1 MQYSGNLV
9 TFQIGKESSYGAKAI
24 PTQQIAISSESLKPI
39 YNKVDEGLAT
49 GGRGEGK
56 SQTMGR
62 RASGNISTL
71 MRPDMGLILELVCG
85 NKSAEGT
92 EAPYTHTYTASS
104 PMTYRPSATLV
115 VDRGAGV
122 YAYVGAKINSISL
135 SAAAGDYAKID
146 LEFNAKNQEEGIK
159 ASLTKS
165 ERKAFRFAGAKMKI
179 GNAEVADITSIKIN
193 WNNNDDVETQTTG
206 TRENY
211 LEPQHGVRQI
221 SIDTEQVWNAQ
232 AKSMIE
238 EFYETDNTAAIEAS
252 FISDEKMDDS
262 DNTPYQMKVLI
273 PCAQCTDAA
282 ANMGSPTEF
291 MKQTMSWKAID
302 NLNDELCSITLIND
316 EE

>member
-85 NKSAEGT
+85 NKSVEGT
-92 EAPYTHTYTASS
+92 EEPYTHTYTASS
-104 PMTYRPSATLV
+104 PMTYRPSATLII
-115 VDRGAGV
+115 DRGAGV
-122 YAYVGAKINSISL
+122 YAYPGSKINSIAL
-135 SAAAGDYAKID
+135 SASAGDYAKLDI
-146 LEFNAKNQEEGIK
+146 EFNAKSQNEGTK
-159 ASLTKS
+159 ASLGKTEK
-165 ERKAFRFAGAKMKI
+165 KAFRFAGAKMKM
-179 GNAEVADITSIKIN
+179 GNAEAADITSIKIN

-206 TRENY
+206 TGENY

-221 SIDTEQVWNAQ
+221 TIDTEQVWNAQ

-238 EFYETDNTAAIEAS
+238 EYYETDETVSIEAI
-252 FISDEKMDDS
+252 FTSDEKMNDS
-262 DNTPYQMKVLI
+262 EETPYQMKVLI
-273 PCAQCTDAA
+273 PYAQCTDAT

-302 NLNDELCSITLIND
+302 NLSDELCTITLIND